1 MLQDFYRCDQLGDL
15 IRAHPPIHT
24 WKEEKYLAGKKR
36 EREGKTWGERR
47 ERERKRGERR
57 GKENMGKEREKR
69 GEREG
74 KEKGIRGKIGV
85 KCKILKKGWKE
96 EGKRKGDR
104 DHASH
109 AAISTLASQPTEN
122 TPPS

>member
-1 MLQDFYRCDQLGDL
+1 
-15 IRAHPPIHT
+15 
-24 WKEEKYLAGKKR
+24 
-36 EREGKTWGERR
+36 
-47 ERERKRGERR
+47 
-57 GKENMGKEREKR
+57 MGKEREKR

-85 KCKILKKGWKE
+85 KCCKILKKGWKE

-122 TPPS
+122 RALCHEFGIPRASWGSPGTQEP